1 MWVVA
6 DVIGLFSLNVVSF
19 SFNVGQ
25 KARIF
30 SINVVPKW
38 PMLSGRGV
46 YVIGPLHIASLSQTL
61 PMLAHSIIN
70 MNCPHITTLLHE
82 T

>member
-1 MWVVA
+1 MPRHSQRMWVVA

-30 SINVVPKW
+30 SINVVQKW
-38 PMLSGRGV
+38 PMLSG
-46 YVIGPLHIASLSQTL
+46 
-61 PMLAHSIIN
+61 
-70 MNCPHITTLLHE
+70 
-82 T
+82 